1 MELDVNPHEYFRIK
15 HETVKKFHVY
25 GQPLGDLLTD
35 TQDYSY
41 SPPPS
46 KLGKFEKQQSNV
58 TELF

>member
-46 KLGKFEKQQSNV
+46 KLGKFEKQ
-58 TELF
+58 